1 MNYIIYDLEFNQK
14 YIDFP
19 EDNSNDSSRLPFEII
34 QIGALKLNERF
45 ETVSSFNALVKPKV
59 YPKVHPYVEKLTK
72 INDDIASSGKD
83 FVSVYNDFLKFI
95 ADDQVVLCVWGTVD
109 IKELLRNIEFYNLSS
124 SSISKY
130 YIDVQRNASLY
141 LKSPNNSKVGLKT
154 AIELLNLKTDNEF
167 HDAFNDAYYTSE
179 IFKTIYDDTI
189 KPIIYSSSPYRKAT
203 SPKEK
208 VDTASL
214 IKQFEKMYS
223 REMSDDEKSIIKLAY
238 NMGRT
243 RQFVVPYN
251 SKEDT

>member
-1 MNYIIYDLEFNQK
+1 MNYIVYDLEFNQK

-19 EDNSNDSSRLPFEII
+19 EEISNNSSRLPFEII
-34 QIGALKLNERF
+34 QIGALKLNESF

-59 YPKVHPYVEKLTK
+59 YPNIHPYVEKLTK

-83 FVSVYNDFLKFI
+83 FVSVYNDFVDFI
-95 ADDQVVLCVWGTVD
+95 GTDKVVFCVWGIVD

-179 IFKTIYDDTI
+179 IFKTIYDDMI
-189 KPIIYSSSPYRKAT
+189 EPSIYSPSPYRKST
-203 SPKEK
+203 VPKEK
-208 VDTASL
+208 IDTVSL

-223 REMSDDEKSIIKLAY
+223 REMSDEEKAIIKLAY

-243 RQFVVPYN
+243 RQFVVQAN